1 MITIIGSAHVFDIS
15 DRIEREIMARDPPVV
30 AVELDRTR
38 YAALKS
44 GERGGGDVPLIYKL
58 LQKVQKRLAEKY
70 GVEVG
75 EEMLTAV
82 DTAKKMNSKVAFIDL
97 PAQDFLTRL
106 LDEMSLKEK
115 ISLVIGGFVGLFI
128 SKKRLEKEIDK
139 FQSEDTQPSSMMSVE
154 MPAIKRILI
163 DERNEFMAKNL
174 RELDERF
181 GSVVAVV
188 GDGHVPGMKRELK
201 DRDLEVL
208 RLKDIQNDETSS
220 RIKKSD
226 ERTNNTEVSF
236 SYTYKVEEEQ

>member
-1 MITIIGSAHVFDIS
+1 MITLIGSAHVFDIS
-15 DRIEREIMARDPPVV
+15 DRIEKEIMARDPAVV

-44 GERGGGDVPLIYKL
+44 GERGGEGPLLYKL
-58 LQKVQKRLAEKY
+58 LQKVQKRLAQKY

-75 EEMLTAV
+75 QEMLTSV
-82 DTAKKMNSKVAFIDL
+82 ETAKKMNAKVAFIDI

-128 SKKRLEKEIDK
+128 SKKRLEKEIDR
-139 FQSEDTQPSSMMSVE
+139 FQSEETQPSDMMSVE

-174 RELDERF
+174 KELEDRF
-181 GSVVAVV
+181 DSVVAVV
-188 GDGHVPGMKRELK
+188 GDGHIPGMKRELK
-201 DRDLEVL
+201 GRDLEIL
-208 RLKDIQNDETSS
+208 RLKDIQAEEPSLVARKKQGDEGG
-220 RIKKSD
+220 
-226 ERTNNTEVSF
+226 NNTEMSFSF
-236 SYTYKVEEEQ
+236 SYQSE